1 MKQKIYR
8 LCLSAFLYW
17 FIASFACYVLEMPD
31 KVINIAAF
39 VPPVLGLMWGMP
51 AAVGLYV
58 GALFVVPDLQNLFAA
73 TNGVTDWLMHFV
85 RAFWAFLAGRLP
97 YVLWHKWLVYS
108 DRHPFTLS
116 VHTLKKF
123 LLVML
128 VTFATT
134 SAFRALT
141 VTGAELKA
149 LNDLLESSKIATPFN
164 CLIACF
170 MNDFFIAIFFDLAWF
185 FFLISREYQFVNPSG
200 IPGEPSVPKGDKTD
214 SEKFRAWRIALGF
227 YMLFPLVLA
236 YMNKFQIYGMDRINT
251 WLPFIAQCL
260 TAIDAYL
267 VLMLYLL
274 LRYRRSIMLEV
285 VFLVTQT
292 VFFTASVLG
301 WSNSVSMAHMVKNHT
316 NESLRAMSVICR
328 ERLYR
333 TFFCVRQAV
342 NGMKL
347 QALNSIE
354 SYDRLANDAAYRE
367 AYLAKMKTDFSFI
380 PVGIDGS
387 ISYYL
392 RLRPDIAGTKGGFSM
407 QRDEARWEGAL
418 SPFSEREPIDLA
430 PYSPDDVQHV
440 GWYYIPMKSR
450 CATWIEPYVDAVT
463 HFYVMSYVAPLFLD
477 GQFIGVVGM
486 DIDFNFIIQELRR
499 MSIYDYGYVYIMN
512 RNNVILYHRD
522 LPQGSIFQPNPDF
535 QEIEVYLTN
544 GMWLGIAM
552 PLNRVYDARN
562 DTLMDLIAA
571 IVIVAMLIS
580 LGSISLASKAIK
592 PLSGMTEA
600 ARRIASGDLNVKISY
615 ESGNELGILVRSI
628 REMATK
634 LEFYVYR
641 DKLTG
646 LRNAAA
652 YMSKSTELDDRSKKN
667 PDLKYGV
674 VIFDANFLKKVNDN
688 YGHEA
693 GNELLRRAGKVINEV
708 FANSLTYRTGGDE
721 YAAILEG
728 QDYENREKLLRLFD
742 EKVAAEQLT
751 FAGDTLTLSVARGLG
766 VHEQGME
773 FSAVSKRADAA
784 MYNYKAAIK
793 AKFGEEVR

>member
-8 LCLSAFLYW
+8 FCLSAFLYW
-17 FIASFACYVLEMPD
+17 FIASFTCYVLEIPD

-51 AAVGLYV
+51 ASVGLYV

-73 TNGVTDWLMHFV
+73 TSGPNAWLMHVV
-85 RAFWAFLAGRLP
+85 RAFWAFLAGWLP

-108 DRHPFTLS
+108 EKYPFILS

-123 LLVML
+123 LLVMF
-128 VTFATT
+128 VTFIAT

-141 VTGAELKA
+141 VTGEELKA
-149 LNDLLESSKIATPFN
+149 LNGLIEPGRVATPFN

-170 MNDFFIAIFFDLAWF
+170 VNDFFLTIFFDLAWF
-185 FFLISREYQFVNPSG
+185 FFLVSREYPFVNPAG
-200 IPGEPSVPKGDKTD
+200 IPDEPSVPKDDKTYN
-214 SEKFRAWRIALGF
+214 EKFRAWRIALGF
-227 YMLFPLVLA
+227 YILFPLVLA

-260 TAIDAYL
+260 AAIDAYL

-301 WSNSVSMAHMVKNHT
+301 WSNSVSMSNLVKNHT
-316 NESLRAMSVICR
+316 NESLRAMSIICR

-333 TFFCVRQAV
+333 TFFCIRQAV

-430 PYSPDDVQHV
+430 PYSPDDAQKV
-440 GWYYIPMKSR
+440 GWYYIPMKSKS
-450 CATWIEPYVDAVT
+450 ATWIEPYFDAVT
-463 HFYVMSYVAPLFLD
+463 GFYVMSYVAPLFVE
-477 GQFIGVVGM
+477 GQFVGVVGM

-499 MSIYDYGYVYIMN
+499 MSIYDYGYIYIMN

-522 LPQGSIFQPNPDF
+522 LPQGSVFQPNPDF
-535 QEIEVYLTN
+535 QEIELYLTN

-552 PLNRVYDARN
+552 PLSRVYDDRN
-562 DTLMDLIAA
+562 YTLMNLITA
-571 IVIVAMLIS
+571 ILVVAMLIS
-580 LGSISLASKAIK
+580 LSSISLASKAIK
-592 PLSGMTEA
+592 PLAGMTEA

-652 YMSKSTELDDRSKKN
+652 YMSKSNELDDKLKHF

-693 GNELLRRAGKVINEV
+693 GNELLRRAGKVISEV

-728 QDYENREKLLRLFD
+728 QDYDKREELLRLFD
-742 EKVAAEQLT
+742 EKVAQEQLT

-766 VHEQGME
+766 VHEQGMD

-784 MYNYKAAIK
+784 MYNHKAAIK